1 MVRAMKTPN
10 IEYCLDQGMELQVTK
25 GIRGDFLARVWVGTL
40 LKNERNATGASI
52 PAALEALEHLLSK
65 MGPKP

>member
-1 MVRAMKTPN
+1 MNTPN
-10 IEYCLDQGMELQVTK
+10 IEYALDQGMELQVTK
-25 GIRGDFLARVWVGTL
+25 SVKGEFLARVWVGTL

>member
-1 MVRAMKTPN
+1 MDLKN

-25 GIRGDFLARVWVGTL
+25 GIREDFLARVWLGTPQSAH
-40 LKNERNATGASI
+40 NAAGPSI

-65 MGPKP
+65 VGPKP

>member
-1 MVRAMKTPN
+1 MNTPN
-10 IEYCLDQGMELQVTK
+10 IEYALDQGMELQVTK
-25 GIRGDFLARVWVGTL
+25 SVKGEFLARVWVGTL

-52 PAALEALEHLLSK
+52 PAAIEALEHLLSK